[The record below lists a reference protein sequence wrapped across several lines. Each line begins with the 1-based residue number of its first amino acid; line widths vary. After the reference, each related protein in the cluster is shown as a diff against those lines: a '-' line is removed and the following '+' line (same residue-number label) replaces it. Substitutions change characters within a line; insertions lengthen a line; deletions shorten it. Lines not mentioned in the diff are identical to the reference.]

1 MNNRSKTAVVVVLTI
16 IMAFMEMSALP
27 AALFCNVKIKDI
39 NPIYITLMLNFLLA
53 FVICWMCKR
62 IFIKDLYFIKPDEKY
77 WFICYTLF

>member
-1 MNNRSKTAVVVVLTI
+1 MMKRRTTVVVVILTL
-16 IMAFMEMSALP
+16 IMTFMEMSALP
-27 AALFCNVKIKDI
+27 AVLFCNVKIKDI

-53 FVICWMCKR
+53 FIICWMCKR